1 MYANIIV
8 DISYEKLDRIFQY
21 KIPEELL
28 EKIYA
33 GVSVTIPFGKGN
45 RLINGFVIDITDIC
59 DYDETKLKSIIKV
72 NEKNIPVEGILINL
86 AWFIKNTYGSTM
98 NQALKTVIPIKK
110 VAKDVVKRTIYLAAT
125 REKLNQY
132 IEEFTRKNA
141 VARLRLIKAF
151 VDSDSEY
158 LDYTLVTEK
167 LNIQRQT
174 VKALEQLGLIE
185 IREEK
190 VYRNPINIKTKWIIT
205 FHLTKNKKRWL
216 TILLIHLKMYI

>member
-72 NEKNIPVEGILINL
+72 N
-86 AWFIKNTYGSTM
+86 
-98 NQALKTVIPIKK
+98 
-110 VAKDVVKRTIYLAAT
+110 
-125 REKLNQY
+125 
-132 IEEFTRKNA
+132 
-141 VARLRLIKAF
+141 
-151 VDSDSEY
+151 
-158 LDYTLVTEK
+158 
-167 LNIQRQT
+167 
-174 VKALEQLGLIE
+174 
-185 IREEK
+185 
-190 VYRNPINIKTKWIIT
+190 
-205 FHLTKNKKRWL
+205 
-216 TILLIHLKMYI
+216 

>member
-132 IEEFTRKNA
+132 IEEFTRKM
-141 VARLRLIKAF
+141 LW
-151 VDSDSEY
+151 
-158 LDYTLVTEK
+158 
-167 LNIQRQT
+167 Q
-174 VKALEQLGLIE
+174 G
-185 IREEK
+185 
-190 VYRNPINIKTKWIIT
+190 
-205 FHLTKNKKRWL
+205 
-216 TILLIHLKMYI
+216 